1 MKTALPRFAFAVSF
15 AGFLSTGSTACAP
28 AQPAV
33 TPTGPTASAPATA
46 TPQAPPKVEVDA
58 RGVLRREDFGTLFT
72 RPRPIDFP
80 FPPPSATLPK
90 PPASCTAYVHRKAE
104 AGLACGTARA
114 TLAELLDDRRSK
126 DLAKLDRQL
135 VALESCG
142 ELPAGFVR
150 ALRTEVAPPECGDL
164 LVAPLL
170 AKPAAGGAAGIP
182 PALQHALFG
191 LGIAAR
197 LARASNGLPT
207 LAPPFTKPRVV
218 AFVHGPVEQW
228 LHDAATNVEDNAK
241 WAAKLE
247 GYGRGVAAVEA
258 GSADL
263 RLVEQMRTVPIPDEF
278 SQDAELRHIYES
290 KLDEQLEPRAVR
302 GRDAALVGL
311 RDLADVGAFIDPHGE
326 RARQLLAKQYA
337 GRRIDALDP
346 LVLPLEPRRHDET
359 VEALG
364 RPELVLL
371 SELPTFYAS
380 VLRASEGAAAG
391 PITVDELRALLDHGF
406 PATVRAEL
414 AKSDAVS
421 DPRLRLLE
429 AEGRLLLARRYWR
442 AVDVDEALRLATTWT
457 AAAPGSTGAPAAPTT
472 EQLWVGALAQALRGG
487 PDDAAQMMLRP
498 PANGLHLGDRAAL
511 DALGASKA
519 PPHGAAQLDAAL
531 LMQLTAPSNA
541 DADFFRALAE
551 RYAAAAVALQ
561 QDGRSPDLAKIR
573 ADEALSVAKS
583 LNSAK

>member
-15 AGFLSTGSTACAP
+15 AGVLSTGSTGCAP
-28 AQPAV
+28 AKPAA
-33 TPTGPTASAPATA
+33 TPTGATASAPVTA

-58 RGVLRREDFGTLFT
+58 RGVLRREDFGTLFS

-80 FPPPSATLPK
+80 FPPSSATLPK
-90 PPASCTAYVHRKAE
+90 PPASCAAYVHRKAE
-104 AGLACGTARA
+104 PAVACGTARA
-114 TLAELLDDRRSK
+114 TLAEILDDRRSK

-150 ALRTEVAPPECGDL
+150 ALRTEIAPPECGDL

-170 AKPAAGGAAGIP
+170 ARPAAGGRGGIT

-197 LARASNGLPT
+197 LARASDGLPT
-207 LAPPFTKPRVV
+207 LAPPFTKPRVT

-228 LHDAATNVEDNAK
+228 LHDAATNVEDNAR

-263 RLVEQMRTVPIPDEF
+263 RLVEQMRTVPIP
-278 SQDAELRHIYES
+278 YES

-311 RDLADVGAFIDPHGE
+311 RDLADVGAFVDPHGE

-346 LVLPLEPRRHDET
+346 LVLPLEPRRHDGNS
-359 VEALG
+359 EALG
-364 RPELVLL
+364 RPDVVLL

-380 VLRASEGAAAG
+380 VLRASEGAAG
-391 PITVDELRALLDHGF
+391 KPITVDELRALLDRGF

-442 AVDVDEALRLATTWT
+442 AVDVDEALRIAAMWT
-457 AAAPGSTGAPAAPTT
+457 AGTPGAAGAPAAPTT

-498 PANGLHLGDRAAL
+498 PANGLRLGDRAAL
-511 DALGASKA
+511 DALGASKG
-519 PPHGAAQLDAAL
+519 PPHGAAQFDSAL
-531 LMQLTAPSNA
+531 LMQLTAPP
-541 DADFFRALAE
+541 DAGAGYFHSLAE
-551 RYAAAAVALQ
+551 RYAAAGAALE
-561 QDGRSPDLAKIR
+561 QDGRPSDAAKAR
-573 ADEALSVAKS
+573 AEEARSVEKS
-583 LNSAK
+583 LVKAPYQKQF